1 MFGRGVRAAS
11 GAAGLLRRRP
21 APAAVGFST
30 QPAEKAAAAASAV
43 AAPARTRRALPA
55 PLTVTPNAAK
65 RILELL
71 SGSPNALGV
80 LLGVKRRGCNGM
92 SYTLNYA
99 EETPPPTHERVECD
113 GAVVWVEPPALFHI
127 ARGPRPTKA
136 AARPPSR
143 PFGLSRSAMPSQVGT
158 VMDFEETALE
168 TGFTFTN
175 PNEKGRCGCGESFN
189 V

>member
-1 MFGRGVRAAS
+1 MLARA
-11 GAAGLLRRRP
+11 LLRRPSAAALRRP
-21 APAAVGFST
+21 GAVRWST
-30 QPAEKAAAAASAV
+30 QPAEARPRRAPP
-43 AAPARTRRALPA
+43 AAPKKRARALPA
-55 PLTVTPNAAK
+55 
-65 RILELL
+65 
-71 SGSPNALGV
+71 ALGDAERRVRHALRQGRAIGV

-99 EETPPPTHERVECD
+99 TEAPNAKHERVECD

-127 ARGPRPTKA
+127 ARGPRRAFPRERGRA
-136 AARPPSR
+136 PPR
-143 PFGLSRSAMPSQVGT
+143 AGVSANHSQVGT

-168 TGFTFTN
+168 AGFTFTN

>member
-1 MFGRGVRAAS
+1 MRW
-11 GAAGLLRRRP
+11 
-21 APAAVGFST
+21 ST
-30 QPAEKAAAAASAV
+30 QPAEAPAATG
-43 AAPARTRRALPA
+43 AAPAAPKKRARALPA
-55 PLTVTPNAAK
+55 ALTVTPNAAA
-65 RILELL
+65 RINDML
-71 SGSPNALGV
+71 SGKDDAIGV

-99 EETPPPTHERVECD
+99 TEAPDAKHERVECD

-127 ARGPRPTKA
+127 ARGPRRAFPRERGGARA
-136 AARPPSR
+136 APRGR
-143 PFGLSRSAMPSQVGT
+143 LSTNSQVGT

>member
-1 MFGRGVRAAS
+1 RA
-11 GAAGLLRRRP
+11 
-21 APAAVGFST
+21 
-30 QPAEKAAAAASAV
+30 
-43 AAPARTRRALPA
+43 RALPA
-55 PLTVTPNAAK
+55 ALTVTPNAAA
-65 RILELL
+65 RINGML
-71 SGSPNALGV
+71 SGKDDAIGV

-99 EETPPPTHERVECD
+99 TEAPDAKHERVECD

-127 ARGPRPTKA
+127 ARGPPNH
-136 AARPPSR
+136 
-143 PFGLSRSAMPSQVGT
+143 SQVGT

>member
-1 MFGRGVRAAS
+1 MLARA
-11 GAAGLLRRRP
+11 LLRRPSAAALRRP
-21 APAAVGFST
+21 GAARWST
-30 QPAEKAAAAASAV
+30 QPAEAPAATG
-43 AAPARTRRALPA
+43 AAPAAPKKRARALPA
-55 PLTVTPNAAK
+55 ALTVTPNAAA
-65 RILELL
+65 RINGML
-71 SGSPNALGV
+71 SGKDDAIGV

-99 EETPPPTHERVECD
+99 TEAPDAKHERVECD

-127 ARGPRPTKA
+127 ARGPRRAFPRERGRA
-136 AARPPSR
+136 PPR
-143 PFGLSRSAMPSQVGT
+143 AGVSANHSQVGT

>member
-1 MFGRGVRAAS
+1 MLARA
-11 GAAGLLRRRP
+11 LLRRPSAAALRRP
-21 APAAVGFST
+21 GAARWST
-30 QPAEKAAAAASAV
+30 QPAEAPAATG
-43 AAPARTRRALPA
+43 AAPAAPKKRARALPA
-55 PLTVTPNAAK
+55 ALTVTPNAAA
-65 RILELL
+65 RINGML
-71 SGSPNALGV
+71 SGKDDAIGV

-99 EETPPPTHERVECD
+99 TEAPDAKHERVECD

-127 ARGPRPTKA
+127 
-136 AARPPSR
+136 
-143 PFGLSRSAMPSQVGT
+143 VGT